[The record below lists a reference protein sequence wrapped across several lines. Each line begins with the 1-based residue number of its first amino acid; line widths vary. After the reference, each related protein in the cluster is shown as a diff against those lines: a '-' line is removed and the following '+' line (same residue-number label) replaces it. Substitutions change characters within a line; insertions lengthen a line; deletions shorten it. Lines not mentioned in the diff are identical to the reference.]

1 MLYAPVSA
9 MNPMRVQGVYIS
21 DEEVETVCGYFR
33 NRYGAM
39 YDEAV
44 TEAIDKGSFSF
55 ESTIAKALEPDELYE
70 KAVRLVI
77 SKQRASI
84 SEIQRVLDIGYP
96 KAARLIDRLEKEGVI
111 GPFDSGN
118 PRKVLITDEEWQK
131 RRN

>member
-1 MLYAPVSA
+1 
-9 MNPMRVQGVYIS
+9 
-21 DEEVETVCGYFR
+21 
-33 NRYGAM
+33 M

-44 TEAIDKGSFSF
+44 SESIDKGSFSF

-70 KAVRLVI
+70 KAVRLADELYEKAVRLVI
-77 SKQRASI
+77 LKQRASI

-118 PRKVLITDEEWQK
+118 PRKVLITYEEWQK
-131 RRN
+131 RNK